1 MSLLLNKMCFI
12 DTETTGL
19 EKGCDLFQVAGIIDI
34 NGSVVEEFNITSRPF
49 PDTII
54 TEEALKVTGKT
65 REQIMA
71 YQEPFKAMIQLEAIF
86 AKYIN
91 KFDRNDKFILAG
103 HNVGFDLDKLIAF
116 FEKNK
121 NNYLGSWVQFGRKF
135 DTLAVIHALQVAG
148 VMPVLPNNKLE
159 TIAGIMKIDLPQ
171 AHDAM
176 FDIRATRAIGRRLIG
191 GLQKINKK

>member
-1 MSLLLNKMCFI
+1 MSLLLRKI
-12 DTETTGL
+12 LWLDTETTGIDA
-19 EKGCDLFQVAGIIDI
+19 GCDAVQLAGIIDI
-34 NGSVVEEFNITSRPF
+34 DGSVVDEFNITSRPF
-49 PDTII
+49 PDTVI

-65 REQIMA
+65 RDEIMA
-71 YQEPFKAMIQLEAIF
+71 YQAPAQAMLQMEAVF
-86 AKYIN
+86 AKWVS
-91 KFDRNDKFILAG
+91 KFDRDDKFLLAG
-103 HNVGFDLDKLIAF
+103 HNVSFDFDKLIAF